1 MDRRHQGILTGYE
14 PPEAIAPESEA
25 NIYRQLGA
33 AFMTPGSLRAAYVNS
48 GARDAVQRGLD
59 AASYYAGPHLSD
71 RAQAA
76 ASAVPYLVPHYGTD
90 ESARAAQEFRQGNVG
105 RGVGLMGL
113 STAGVLADAIPGE
126 ALAKKSIGGILSGAK
141 SLEPSTVSGAMDAL
155 SPDPETYR
163 RALEALAN
171 AGQ

>member
-1 MDRRHQGILTGYE
+1 MERGILTGYE
-14 PPEAIAPESEA
+14 PPEAIAPHSEA

-33 AFMTPGSLRAAYVNS
+33 AFMTPGSLRAAYENS

-59 AASYYAGPHLSD
+59 TASYYAGPHVSN
-71 RAQAA
+71 RAA
-76 ASAVPYLVPHYGTD
+76 AVAGAVPYFVPHFGTD
-90 ESARAAQEFRQGNVG
+90 ESARAANEFRQGNVG

-113 STAGVLADAIPGE
+113 STAGALVDAVPGE
-126 ALAKKSIGGILSGAK
+126 AMAKKAMGGILSGVK
-141 SLEPSTVSGAMDAL
+141 GVEPSTVASTMDAL
-155 SPDPETYR
+155 APDPETYR